1 MEPRIKLSKDS
12 TAPEVDPT
20 RYRSLV
26 GSLRY
31 QVNTRPDL
39 AYSGGYVSRFMD
51 RPTEEH
57 LLAVKRIVRYVAGTT
72 QLGCQYRRDSEW
84 KLVGYCDSDM
94 AGDTDTSKSTTGWLI
109 SLGSWQSQKQ
119 KVVALSTCEAEYMA
133 ATVAACQ
140 GIWLARLLG
149 DLRSTAVEGV
159 ELKVDNQSALALMKN
174 PDFHDRS
181 KHIRTR
187 YHFIRQSVEE
197 GEIQPGYVCSQ
208 EQLADLLTKALLKA
222 RFEELRAKIG
232 ICVAGAQ
239 A

>member
-1 MEPRIKLSKDS
+1 
-12 TAPEVDPT
+12 
-20 RYRSLV
+20 
-26 GSLRY
+26 
-31 QVNTRPDL
+31 
-39 AYSGGYVSRFMD
+39 MD

-84 KLVGYCDSDM
+84 KLVGYCDNYM
-94 AGDTDTSKSTTGWLI
+94 AVDIDISKSTTGVAYF
-109 SLGSWQSQKQ
+109 LGSSMISWQSQKQ
-119 KVVALSTCEAEYMA
+119 KVVALSTCEAKYMA
-133 ATVAACQ
+133 VTVAACH

-149 DLRSTAVEGV
+149 DLRSTIVEGV

-174 PDFHDRS
+174 PVFHDRS

-197 GEIQPGYVCSQ
+197 GDIQLGYVCSQ
-208 EQLADLLTKALLKA
+208 EQLADLLTKALPKA
-222 RFEELRAKIG
+222 RFKELRAKIG
-232 ICVAGAQ
+232 MCVAGAQ